1 MNFIESLSLA
11 GFAYTVVGLA
21 FMLGAG
27 GVLFAFALSYISQK
41 VAMWIDVRKIV
52 MHRNGLIEQV
62 KALKVQIETL
72 ESLPDNQDAGRVV
85 APTEIGVQSVPIG
98 AP

>member
-1 MNFIESLSLA
+1 MNFIESLTLA
-11 GFAYTVVGLA
+11 GFAYTVVGLVLA
-21 FMLGAG
+21 LGAG
-27 GVLFAFALSYISQK
+27 GVLFSFALSYISQK

-52 MHRNGLIEQV
+52 MHRNALLEQV

-72 ESLPDNQDAGRVV
+72 ESVGGVNDAVV
-85 APTEIGVQSVPIG
+85 SPGEIGVQTVPIG